1 MVKKKESTNQETVG
15 NYFIK
20 PKDKEFISSGC
31 AVLDCV
37 LGGGYALG
45 RVSNIVGDKSTGK
58 TLLAIEACANF
69 ANTYPD
75 GKIHYIEA
83 ESAFDFGYA
92 EQLGMPMDSI
102 SFREDIDTIEDFFRY
117 ADKDV
122 LTDDNTPKLLIL
134 DSLDALSDLAEQEE
148 EIGAKTYSMGKQKAS
163 SKLFRTRIRTFGR
176 NNVHLMFI
184 SQVRY
189 NIGVTF
195 GEKYTMAGGKALDMY
210 ASQRLWLAEREKI
223 KRTVRGIERP
233 IGIWIKAL
241 CKKNK
246 IGLPYRSCDIPI
258 LFSYGIDDA
267 WANLDFLKEA
277 KSLTEFG
284 IEATDKAV
292 KAYAEDLLEKN
303 DADTRK
309 RIAKYT
315 TEVWAE
321 TEKGFLPAFKKY

>member
-1 MVKKKESTNQETVG
+1 MVKKKEVQEVIG

-58 TLLAIEACANF
+58 TLMAIEACANF
-69 ANTYPD
+69 AQIFPE

-83 ESAFDFGYA
+83 ESAFDVGYA
-92 EQLGMPMDSI
+92 EQLGMPLDRI

-122 LTDDNTPKLLIL
+122 LTEDSTPKLLIL

-148 EIGAKTYSMGKQKAS
+148 EIGDKTYSMGKQKAS
-163 SKLFRTRIRTFGR
+163 SKLFRTRIRSFGR

-189 NIGVTF
+189 NIGVKF

-246 IGLPYRSCDIPI
+246 IGLPYRACDIPI

-277 KSLTEFG
+277 KSLGDFG

-303 DADTRK
+303 DAETRK
-309 RIAKYT
+309 RIAEYT
-315 TEVWAE
+315 KEVWAE
-321 TEKGFLPAFKKY
+321 TEKGFLPSFKKY

>member
-1 MVKKKESTNQETVG
+1 MVKKKEVSSQDTIG
-15 NYFIK
+15 NYFL
-20 PKDKEFISSGC
+20 KEKELQFISSGC
-31 AVLDCV
+31 TALNCV

-69 ANTYPD
+69 VNSFPD
-75 GKIHYIEA
+75 GKVHYIEA

-122 LTDDNTPKLLIL
+122 LTEDNSPKLLIL

-148 EIGAKTYSMGKQKAS
+148 EIGAKSYSMTKQKAS

-176 NNVHLMFI
+176 NNVHMMFI

-189 NIGVTF
+189 NIGVSF
-195 GEKYTMAGGKALDMY
+195 GEKYIRAGGKALDMY
-210 ASQRLWLAEREKI
+210 ASQILWLSEKEKI
-223 KRTVRGIERP
+223 KRTVKGIERP
-233 IGIWIKAL
+233 IGIWDKAL

-246 IGLPYRSCDIPI
+246 VSLPYRQCDLPI
-258 LFSYGIDDA
+258 LFAYGIDDA

-277 KSLTEFG
+277 KSLNEFG
-284 IEATDKAV
+284 IDATDKAV
-292 KAYAEDLLEKN
+292 RAYAEDLLEKN
-303 DADTRK
+303 DKATRDK
-309 RIAKYT
+309 ISEYT
-315 TEVWAE
+315 KKIWNE
-321 TEKGFLPAFKKY
+321 TEIGFLPTSKKY